1 MVLVV
6 CLKEYCLKCYPEV
19 IILIPSLDQSSMT
32 LQERVSELIL
42 PDTITNRIR
51 TMFIEILGLPI
62 RPDHNVTT
70 T

>member
-32 LQERVSELIL
+32 LQERVSVKVLLQPEYTKHQNTSQ
-42 PDTITNRIR
+42 DNR
-51 TMFIEILGLPI
+51 EQQ
-62 RPDHNVTT
+62 
-70 T
+70 